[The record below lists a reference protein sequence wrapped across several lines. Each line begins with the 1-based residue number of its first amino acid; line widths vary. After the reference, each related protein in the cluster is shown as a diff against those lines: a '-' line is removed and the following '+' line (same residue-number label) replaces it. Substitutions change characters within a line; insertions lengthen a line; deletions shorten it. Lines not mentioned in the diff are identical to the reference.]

1 MLVELPNGIFLEDHD
16 MRFRFAAAPV
26 LLLVAACS
34 GTDSRNSARDVTDLT
49 SVVPGK
55 SPGAPSD
62 TSTARS
68 SPAAPSTTVPS
79 TPSSS
84 TGPGLSGLALIS
96 DDFSQ
101 YASTAAL
108 QNNISVNIGGTGNGQ
123 TSLYGD
129 GHDAQLAELDQSVR
143 YNGHAT
149 VKYNAPGG
157 VSNIPGLWAYLPH
170 PLSTMWFRAKIRFSP
185 GFTTTGV
192 LTNSSNAY
200 KLLGWGYA
208 DSYGSGRV
216 EITNTTQYQLY
227 YGTLVSGTNTPNS
240 TPAQFGIGGNVTTE
254 WSDGGWY
261 DYIIEYQNT
270 SATTSVARLWMARD
284 GSTPVLRATS
294 TSTSLPGYTMP
305 HIGYVMMGLN
315 FNQVRAPN
323 QSQALWYGQWEVVDG
338 VQHPNPFG
346 LAGNY

>member
-1 MLVELPNGIFLEDHD
+1 
-16 MRFRFAAAPV
+16 MRFYLAVAPAF
-26 LLLVAACS
+26 LLLAACS
-34 GTDSRNSARDVTDLT
+34 GADARHSTHDVTDLT
-49 SVVPGK
+49 SVVPAK
-55 SPGAPSD
+55 NPSAQAD

-68 SPAAPSTTVPS
+68 SPPPS

-84 TGPGLSGLALIS
+84 TGPGLSGLALVS

-101 YASTAAL
+101 YGSTAAL
-108 QNNISVNIGGTGNGQ
+108 QNNISVSIGGTGGVM

-157 VSNIPGLWAYLPH
+157 VSTIPGLWVTLPH
-170 PLSTMWFRAKIRFSP
+170 PLSTMWLRAKIRFSP

-200 KLLGWGYA
+200 KLLGWGYTN
-208 DSYGSGRV
+208 SYGSGRV
-216 EITNTTQYQLY
+216 EITNTSQYQLY
-227 YGTLVSGTNTPNS
+227 YSTLVAGTNTLSS
-240 TPAQFGIGGNVTTE
+240 TPNQFGIGGNVTTE

-261 DYIIEYQNT
+261 DYIVEYQ
-270 SATTSVARLWMARD
+270 TTSPTTSIARLWIAKD

-294 TSTSLPGYTMP
+294 TSTSLSGYTMAQV
-305 HIGYVMMGLN
+305 GYVMLGLN
-315 FNQVRAPN
+315 FNQVRAAS
-323 QSQALWYGQWEVVDG
+323 QSEALWYGQWEVVDG

>member
-1 MLVELPNGIFLEDHD
+1 MDFSPEDHQV
-16 MRFRFAAAPV
+16 RFQLAVVPT
-26 LLLVAACS
+26 LLVIAACS
-34 GTDSRNSARDVTDLT
+34 AADSSSSARDITDIT
-49 SVVPGK
+49 AVARVK
-55 SPGAPSD
+55 SPGTLSD
-62 TSTARS
+62 PPTKHSAT
-68 SPAAPSTTVPS
+68 PATIPST
-79 TPSSS
+79 SSS

-96 DDFSQ
+96 DDFSE
-101 YASTAAL
+101 YANTAAL
-108 QNNISVNIGGTGNGQ
+108 LNNISANIGGTGNWQ
-123 TSLYGD
+123 TALYND
-129 GHDAQLAELDQSVR
+129 GSNAQLAEIDPSVL

-149 VKYNAPGG
+149 IKYNFPGG
-157 VSNIPGLWAYLPH
+157 TASHPELWPSLPR
-170 PLSTMWFRAKIRFSP
+170 PLSTMWLRAKIRFSP

-216 EITNTTQYQLY
+216 EITNTNQYQLY

-240 TPAQFGIGGNVTTE
+240 TPNDFAVGGNITTE

-261 DYIIEYQNT
+261 DYIVEYQIT
-270 SATTSVARLWMARD
+270 SPTTSVARLWMAKD

-294 TSTSLPGYTMP
+294 TSTSLSGYTMS
-305 HIGYVMMGLN
+305 HIGYVMLGLN
-315 FNQVRAPN
+315 FNQVRTAT
-323 QSQALWYGQWEVVDG
+323 QSEALWYGEWEVVDG